1 MDKGDGAMNRLI
13 CKHNRIV
20 RMWTQSGWQWILP
33 SLIGVLIFFV
43 LPFGVVVYYSSIDNV
58 ITKNFIGLRN
68 ILDVLQNEAF
78 LLAAKNTLIFSLTAI
93 PLSMVLALCLA
104 LLLERAIPCKS
115 IIRSFFL
122 TPLMVPAAS
131 VVVVWQ
137 ALFHDKGYINSFLE
151 QYGVTAIRWLN
162 SGYGMLVI
170 ILIFVWKTMGYN
182 LVLFM
187 AGLAGIP
194 ADYMEIARQ
203 EGASRWWQFW
213 HIKFR
218 YLFPTLFFVLLYD
231 IICSFKVFREI
242 YLLTG
247 DYPCEALYMLQH
259 FMNNTF
265 QSANYQKL
273 SSAAMLMAV
282 VLLVVVAVLFLLE
295 RKFGKDLED

>member
-1 MDKGDGAMNRLI
+1 MQFYSFRKRWGA
-13 CKHNRIV
+13 
-20 RMWTQSGWQWILP
+20 RMSGKSGWQWILP

-43 LPFGVVVYYSSIDNV
+43 LPFGVVIYYSCIDNV
-58 ITKNFIGLRN
+58 IQKNFVGLDN
-68 ILDVLQNEAF
+68 IFELCKNEAF
-78 LLAAKNTLIFSLTAI
+78 LLAVKNTLIFSLTAI
-93 PLSMVLALCLA
+93 PLSIIFAVLLALV
-104 LLLERAIPCKS
+104 LERAIPGKS
-115 IIRSFFL
+115 MIRSFFL
-122 TPLMVPAAS
+122 TPMMVPAAS

-137 ALFHDKGYINSFLE
+137 ALFHDNGYINSFLTE
-151 QYGVTAIRWLN
+151 HGGETIRWLN
-162 SGYGMLVI
+162 SGYGMVVVV
-170 ILIFVWKTMGYN
+170 LIFIWKTMGYN
-182 LVLFM
+182 MVLFM

-194 ADYMEIARQ
+194 ADYSEIARQ
-203 EGASRWWQFW
+203 EGAGRWWQFW

-218 YLFPTLFFVLLYD
+218 YLFPTFFFVLLYD

-273 SSAAMLMAV
+273 SSAAMLMAA
-282 VLLVVVAVLFLLE
+282 VLLVLVAVLFAIE